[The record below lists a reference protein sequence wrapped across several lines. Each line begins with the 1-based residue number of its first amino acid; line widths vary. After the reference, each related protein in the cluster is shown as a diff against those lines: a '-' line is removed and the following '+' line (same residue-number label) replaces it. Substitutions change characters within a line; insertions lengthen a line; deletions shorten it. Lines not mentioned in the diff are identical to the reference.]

1 MLEIITI
8 NFNNDII
15 IQNINL
21 KIENVDCIKF
31 IKKLKKD
38 NPLFKFDAVITDPP
52 YNISHKN
59 NFYHYISHFSI
70 LLWIFFPFWFS
81 HLVNFIFIFSTKKQ
95 PYKRVA
101 FLIRIGLL

>member
-1 MLEIITI
+1 M
-8 NFNNDII
+8 NF
-15 IQNINL
+15 

-38 NPLFKFDAVITDPP
+38 NPLFKFDAVIKDPP

-70 LLWIFFPFWFS
+70 LLWTFFLFCFS
-81 HLVNFIFIFSTKKQ
+81 HLTNFTFIFSAKKQ

>member
-1 MLEIITI
+1 M
-8 NFNNDII
+8 NF
-15 IQNINL
+15 

-31 IKKLKKD
+31 IKKFKKD

-70 LLWIFFPFWFS
+70 LIFTFGEFYLYF
-81 HLVNFIFIFSTKKQ
+81 
-95 PYKRVA
+95 
-101 FLIRIGLL
+101 